1 MEAYDRLKRLVAEC
15 EEDVRKGAGG
25 NKAAQTRAR
34 KAMQD
39 IKAAAQEIREGM
51 LEARSAQ
58 PGQTG
63 G

>member
-1 MEAYDRLKRLVAEC
+1 MEAYDRLKQMVIEC

-39 IKAAAQEIREGM
+39 IKAVSQEIREAM
-51 LEARSAQ
+51 LEARNVQ
-58 PGQTG
+58 PGQS
-63 G
+63 

>member
-1 MEAYDRLKRLVAEC
+1 MEAYERLKQMVGEC

-39 IKAAAQEIREGM
+39 IKAVAQEIREAM
-51 LEARSAQ
+51 LEARDNAQ
-58 PGQTG
+58 SGQS
-63 G
+63 

>member
-1 MEAYDRLKRLVAEC
+1 MEAYDRLKQMVAEC

-39 IKAAAQEIREGM
+39 IKNLAQEIRQAM
-51 LEARSAQ
+51 LEARNVQ
-58 PGQTG
+58 PGQS
-63 G
+63 